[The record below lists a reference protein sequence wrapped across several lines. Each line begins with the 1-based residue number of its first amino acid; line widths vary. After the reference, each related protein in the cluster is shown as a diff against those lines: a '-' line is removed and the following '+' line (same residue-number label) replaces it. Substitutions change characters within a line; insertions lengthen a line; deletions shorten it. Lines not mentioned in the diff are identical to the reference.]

1 MVSTWK
7 AEADADVQ
15 SCVLRCRR
23 ERSEGGHART
33 FAEGP
38 VVPHWLSVLHRLVT
52 LVVFMAICVGTV
64 ALVATLV
71 HAGRVC
77 YERTVHTAHSLGT
90 SATSIRS
97 TLGERP

>member
-7 AEADADVQ
+7 AEANAGVQ
-15 SCVLRCRR
+15 SCVFP
-23 ERSEGGHART
+23 RSKEESEDRLART

-38 VVPHWLSVLHRLVT
+38 VVPHWLSVLHRVVT
-52 LVVFMAICVGTV
+52 LAVFIVICLGTV